1 MPSRRGAFTLV
12 ELLVVIAIIGTLIG
26 LLLPAVQAARESG
39 RRTHCANNIRQLA
52 IALQGFEQ
60 AMGRLPPGA
69 AGTPAPFGTCSDT
82 DTTIGVTWMVYI
94 LPMIEQ
100 SSLYSKL
107 SLSGTMTGYR
117 DDNAKAAANAR
128 IPTYACP
135 SSPLPLFDSWA
146 VSKSYPQLTPHYT
159 GIAGAAPEIWN
170 TGTSTS
176 LWSKCRVHEDI
187 TANGSGRMSG
197 GGTLIPNGQL
207 SFSDF
212 RDGTSSTLAISEQG
226 DYLIT
231 NTGAKVPWRSSGCYG
246 FLYGGQGNTA
256 GTSYTGGRAG
266 CVTSIR
272 YEINN
277 KNNGGAGWTAGSTIP
292 SLFPIPYGSCSVGVC
307 WLFGANTPLNSA
319 HASGVNAAFAD
330 GSVRFLNE
338 TIDLDTL
345 CRLAIRDDGGT
356 VGDY

>member
-12 ELLVVIAIIGTLIG
+12 ELLVVIAIIGTLMG

-69 AGTPAPFGTCSDT
+69 AGTRQPFGTSSD
-82 DTTIGVTWMVYI
+82 DSIGVTWMVYI

-107 SLSGTMTGYR
+107 TLNGSWTGWLT
-117 DDNAKAAANAR
+117 ANAEVAKNVQ

-135 SSPLPLFDSWA
+135 SSPLPLFDSWNTFWT
-146 VSKSYPQLTPHYT
+146 YPVMAPHYT
-159 GIAGAAPEIWN
+159 GIAGAAPEIW
-170 TGTSTS
+170 TSDS
-176 LWSKCRVHEDI
+176 NLWSKCRVHEDASSGI
-187 TANGSGRMSG
+187 CCGSGRMSG

-231 NTGAKVPWRSSGCYG
+231 DTGARVPWRSGGCHG
-246 FLYGGQGNTA
+246 FLFGGQGNAT
-256 GTSYTGGRAG
+256 GPSYIGGRAG

-272 YEINN
+272 YTINN
-277 KNNGGAGWTAGSTIP
+277 KNNGGAGWTAGVTDP
-292 SLFPIPYGSCSVGVC
+292 AFPTFPAGSCSVGVC
-307 WLFGANTPLNSA
+307 WWNGANTPLNSA
-319 HASGVNAAFAD
+319 HTSGVNAAFAD

-338 TIDLDTL
+338 TIELDTL
-345 CRLAIRDDGGT
+345 SRLAIRDDGGS
-356 VGDY
+356 VRDY